1 MSTFGPSNYH
11 TLKMIEPWTD
21 AYGTPA
27 QDLVKEYAGA
37 DGQQMQPLRRRPDY
51 GEREMDIKDRVLA
64 MRDNDHVSRADV
76 AKLCPDCGEKMARNN
91 IRSVKASVV
100 KDVIV
105 KHEMRAAL
113 AEVRKE

>member
-11 TLKMIEPWTD
+11 TIKMVEPWTD

-27 QDLVKEYAGA
+27 QDLVKECTGA
-37 DGQQMQPLRRRPDY
+37 DGEQMQPLRRRPDY
-51 GEREMDIKDRVLA
+51 GEKEMDIRDRVLA
-64 MRDNDHVSRADV
+64 MRDNEHVSRADV
-76 AKLCPDCGEKMARNN
+76 AELCPNCGDKMARNN